1 MLLLLLYVM
10 AVVRIV
16 LALALSLVHRV
27 TASTAVQVGIVVA
40 QQSILHGRWQTLL
53 LLLLLVMILLAPRVL
68 LLLLEILSMVWLLL
82 LLLGLGSSSS
92 TARETIALEVVGID
106 LLRLLLLRVIGWR
119 WTRGK
124 GHKLVGVRR
133 QTRGPDQCGI
143 AQVQSCKRER
153 IRAQSTQSQ
162 QPATKIVQQV

>member
-53 LLLLLVMILLAPRVL
+53 LLLLVMILLAPRVL

-82 LLLGLGSSSS
+82 LLGLGSSSS
-92 TARETIALEVVGID
+92 TARETIALEVVRID
-106 LLRLLLLRVIGWR
+106 LLRLLLLWVIGWR

-162 QPATKIVQQV
+162 PATKIVQQV